1 MEEYEEMKRAMAI
14 LHLERDAKLAAQLAS
29 GMEGVLA
36 SSATQIQ
43 KGKDLSR
50 CLFHPSFL
58 LPLRTFHILDRLYFH
73 STF

>member
-29 GMEGVLA
+29 GMKDVLA

-43 KGKDLSR
+43 KGE
-50 CLFHPSFL
+50 
-58 LPLRTFHILDRLYFH
+58 
-73 STF
+73 